1 MTQLEA
7 AGIVGRHD
15 EPHLSFSQ
23 LQTYL
28 DCGVKFKLS
37 YIDRVEREPQG
48 ALIGGSLVHR
58 IIELSEREEWWT
70 DEANFA
76 SEYVDPEG
84 NVDPPGVAIRAYQ
97 HGLESDVAAAGGAD
111 RCRWGGRG
119 DGEDYTWWRK
129 QGEFMLRRYQAT
141 REAMDGDGW
150 DAIDGGTEMRV
161 EANLPGVSTPVV
173 GYLDKF
179 LMHADG
185 EPVIVDWKTGRIGN
199 ADPRQFATYSRLI
212 LETTGVVVEKGVAV
226 FLRAADAGRRVG
238 KVNFAKLVER
248 MPESYAD
255 LVRGI
260 EAGIF
265 APRPSDFCKS
275 CSVRASCWYW
285 QATNPGGGE

>member
-37 YIDRVEREPQG
+37 YIDKVPREPQG
-48 ALIGGSLVHR
+48 ALIGGSLIHR
-58 IIELSEREEWWT
+58 IIELSEREEWWF
-70 DEANFA
+70 DDANFM

-84 NVDPPGVAIRAYQ
+84 NVDAPGVAIRAFLK
-97 HGLESDVAAAGGAD
+97 GFDSDIAEAGGVDAI
-111 RCRWGGRG
+111 RWGGRG
-119 DGEDYTWWRK
+119 QGEDYAWWRK
-129 QGEFMLRRYQAT
+129 QGEFMLRRYQQT
-141 REAMDGDGW
+141 RMTMFNSGW
-150 DAIDGGTEMRV
+150 ETIPGGTEQRV
-161 EANLPGVSTPVV
+161 EAHLPGVSTPVV

-179 LMHADG
+179 MMHEAG

-199 ADPRQFATYSRLI
+199 ADPRQFATYSRLKQEITGI
-212 LETTGVVVEKGVAV
+212 LVTRGIAV
-226 FLRAADAGRRVG
+226 FLRAADAERRVG
-238 KVNFAKLVER
+238 AVTFAGLVDR
-248 MPESYAD
+248 MPQSYAD

-275 CSVRASCWYW
+275 CAVRASCWYW
-285 QATNPGGGE
+285 QATEGGK